1 MPSDI
6 QVSQVSNIHAE
17 NLEFLKKVHMANC
30 MPDSKGIKI
39 CKYCDEINNP
49 KKFDPFRSDEN
60 AVEAEENIK
69 QIENK
74 KTSKRLQKIA
84 KTNEDNIFQKCAEE
98 EIDSSYHYTDET
110 SLSIRT
116 DYNRFIRRLW
126 EEDSDMLQ
134 ISEGF
139 TYSRVK
145 EVNVKTINDFFGK
158 SIFTFL
164 CNNLSIINNIP
175 TISVNRKL

>member
-69 QIENK
+69 QSENK
-74 KTSKRLQKIA
+74 KKSKRLQKIA
-84 KTNEDNIFQKCAEE
+84 KTNEDNIFQREE
-98 EIDSSYHYTDET
+98 TDSSYHYTDET
-110 SLSIRT
+110 CFSIRT
-116 DYNRFIRRLW
+116 EYNNFMRNLW
-126 EEDSDMLQ
+126 EDSDMLK
-134 ISEGF
+134 ISEGY

-145 EVNVKTINDFFGK
+145 EVNVKSINDFFGRLT
-158 SIFTFL
+158 FTFL